1 MGNFIL
7 KMCIKYI
14 EEHQNKW
21 RLMHMNIFLIIFSI
35 LTVTILL
42 MYITSKSF
50 SKKIKSFDLKIGKN
64 EWIKIHNE
72 FYK

>member
-1 MGNFIL
+1 
-7 KMCIKYI
+7 
-14 EEHQNKW
+14 
-21 RLMHMNIFLIIFSI
+21 MNIILIIISI
-35 LTVTILL
+35 LAVIIILL
-42 MYITSKSF
+42 YIISKSF

>member
-1 MGNFIL
+1 MNIILIILFIL
-7 KMCIKYI
+7 I
-14 EEHQNKW
+14 E
-21 RLMHMNIFLIIFSI
+21 
-35 LTVTILL
+35 TTLL